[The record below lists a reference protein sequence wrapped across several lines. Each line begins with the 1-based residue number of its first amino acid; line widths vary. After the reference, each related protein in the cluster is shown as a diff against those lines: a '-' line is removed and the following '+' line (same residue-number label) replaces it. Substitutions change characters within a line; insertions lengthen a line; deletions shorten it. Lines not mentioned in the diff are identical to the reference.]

1 MGQGGVK
8 EGGLMPFEVELIAM
22 ATQLPRLSVREL
34 GLGRTHS
41 SFLRIEAF
49 V

>member
-1 MGQGGVK
+1 
-8 EGGLMPFEVELIAM
+8 MPFEVELIAM
-22 ATQLPRLSVREL
+22 ATQLPRLSVKEA
-34 GLGRTHS
+34 GLGQTHF